1 MSEILSRN
9 QEYAEV
15 MRSTLK
21 LRGEPVAIKLV
32 KEGEDYPAG
41 YEQPDAQ
48 MSHCQAI
55 FMARDGNSFKLPLDA
70 QNCMVGASALNMVAT
85 SEKVASGEFHAGI
98 GMHDSADAAGRMIS
112 DRMIPEAKSQGEVVC
127 PLKDADFEPDVVA
140 IADIPERIYWVVPL
154 STAEE
159 GGRAVFS
166 TSPFQCGCEDI
177 TSVPIV
183 TGRPNISLG
192 CFGCRK
198 KTTMAADELAC
209 GIPYALIP
217 GYVDHLRRYG
227 TGVMTKA
234 KRN

>member
-15 MRSTLK
+15 MRETLK
-21 LRGEPVAIKLV
+21 LRGEPVAIRLV
-32 KEGEDYPAG
+32 REGEEYPAG
-41 YEQPDAQ
+41 YDEPDFQ
-48 MSHCQAI
+48 VSHCQAI

-70 QNCMVGASALNMVAT
+70 QGCLVGASALNMSPTAD
-85 SEKVASGEFHAGI
+85 KVASGEFHAGI
-98 GMHDSADAAGRMIS
+98 GMHDTTEAAWKMIS
-112 DRMIPEAKSQGEVVC
+112 DRMIPEFRSQGEIVC

-166 TSPFQCGCEDI
+166 TSPFQCGCEDV

-183 TGRPNISLG
+183 TGKPNVSLG

-209 GIPYALIP
+209 GIPYSLIP
-217 GYVDHLRRYG
+217 GFVDHLRKYG

-234 KRN
+234 KRS

>member
-15 MRSTLK
+15 MRDTLK

-32 KEGEDYPAG
+32 KEGEDYPEG
-41 YEQPDAQ
+41 YEQPDVQ

-55 FMARDGNSFKLPLDA
+55 FMARDGGSFKLPLDA
-70 QNCMVGASALNMVAT
+70 QNCMVGASALNMVPT

-112 DRMIPEAKSQGEVVC
+112 DRMIPEAKSQGEVIC

-140 IADIPERIYWVVPL
+140 IADIPERIYWIVPL

-177 TSVPIV
+177 TSVPII
-183 TGRPNISLG
+183 TGKPNISLG

-198 KTTMAADELAC
+198 KTTMVADELAC